1 MRLNVMKY
9 SKVPISLRYQK
20 YPGNLGMFMNRSK
33 LYTFHKWFSNVR
45 SVGPSLWNAPP
56 FLNWAFKTRIPSVGL
71 HCTDSGGSQRVTT
84 CLGHMKK
91 HFKGQGEHSWLPAPC
106 GLSCVSHVQLCNPM
120 GCSPRLFYP
129 WDSPGNNTGV
139 GCHFLPQC
147 MKLKSES
154 EVAQSCPTLSDPMDC
169 SPPGSSVHG
178 ISQARVL
185 EWVATAF
192 SWLYI

>member
-45 SVGPSLWNAPP
+45 SVGASLWNAPP
-56 FLNWAFKTRIPSVGL
+56 FLNWVSKTRIPSVRL
-71 HCTDSGGSQRVTT
+71 HCADAEGSQRVTT

-91 HFKGQGEHSWLPAPC
+91 HFESQGEHSWLPALC
-106 GLSCVSHVQLCNPM
+106 GLSCFSHVQLCNPM
-120 GCSPRLFYP
+120 GYSPRLFWP

-139 GCHFLPQC
+139 ACHALLQGIFPTQGYLLHLFHLLHWQVGSLLLAWPQ
-147 MKLKSES
+147 KPIPYKDHLLL
-154 EVAQSCPTLSDPMDC
+154 T
-169 SPPGSSVHG
+169 
-178 ISQARVL
+178 
-185 EWVATAF
+185 
-192 SWLYI
+192 